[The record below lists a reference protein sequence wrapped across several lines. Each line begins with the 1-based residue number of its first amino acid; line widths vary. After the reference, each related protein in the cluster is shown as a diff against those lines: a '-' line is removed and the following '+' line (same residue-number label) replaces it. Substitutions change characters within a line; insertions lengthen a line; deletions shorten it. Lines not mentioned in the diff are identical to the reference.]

1 MAVLEVQDLGRERVE
16 ERVTGFEGIEDEVEA
31 MNEEFSLR
39 LKTKDQN
46 RIKTQIIPFWEWKAR
61 FRKPNFKDEYGSAP

>member
-1 MAVLEVQDLGRERVE
+1 MQDFDKERVE

-31 MNEEFSLR
+31 MNEKFSLR

-46 RIKTQIIPFWEWKAR
+46 RIKIQIIPF
-61 FRKPNFKDEYGSAP
+61 